1 LRRTVVPVV
10 QDLEA
15 AAGRV
20 VDRAGAAVVSVGRA
34 RGRGAGV
41 VVAEGVVVTNA
52 HNLRGDEVTI
62 TFADGR
68 SLLGSVAGVDHD
80 GDLAVVAV
88 DTADVAPISWADDG
102 AAGVGSPV
110 WTVVNLA
117 GSGLRVTMGTI
128 SGVGREFRSPT
139 GRLIGD
145 GLEHTAL
152 LGRGSSGSPIVDADG
167 RLLAINT
174 HRLGDGFYL
183 AIPATASLRDRVES
197 LRRGEQ
203 PEHVHLGVALA
214 PTHAARRMRSAVG
227 LPERDGLLV
236 RGVEE
241 GSPAARAGIQPG
253 DLIVAAQGQPTTTID
268 ELFALLDGLDAAGTL
283 DVQIVRGTDDIA
295 LRVNFAGTAQEG
307 SA

>member
-1 LRRTVVPVV
+1 MSLV
-10 QDLEA
+10 QDLQEVA
-15 AAGRV
+15 ARV
-20 VDRAGAAVVSVGRA
+20 VDRAGGAVVSVGRA

-52 HNLRGDEVTI
+52 HNLRGDEVTV

-68 SLLGSVAGVDHD
+68 SLTGSVAGVDHD
-80 GDLAVVAV
+80 GDLAVVTV
-88 DTADVAPISWADDG
+88 DTADVTPISWAEDD
-102 AAGVGSPV
+102 AMPALGSPV
-110 WTVVNLA
+110 WTVVQLA
-117 GSGLRVTMGTI
+117 GSGLRVTLGTV
-128 SGVGREFRSPT
+128 SSVGRAFRSPT

-152 LGRGSSGSPIVDADG
+152 LGRGSSGSPVLDADG
-167 RLLAINT
+167 RLAAINT

-203 PEHVHLGVALA
+203 PSHVHLGVALA

-236 RGVEE
+236 SEVEE
-241 GSPAARAGIQPG
+241 ESPAARAGIQRG
-253 DLIVAAQGQPTTTID
+253 DLIVAAQGQAVTTID
-268 ELFALLDGLDAAGTL
+268 ELFALLDGLDAGGAL
-283 DVQIVRGTDDIA
+283 DLRIVRGTNDVA
-295 LRVNFAGTAQEG
+295 LRVNFAGTAEEG

>member
-1 LRRTVVPVV
+1 VSVV
-10 QDLEA
+10 QDLEEVA
-15 AAGRV
+15 ARV

-41 VVAEGVVVTNA
+41 VVGEGVVLTNA
-52 HNLRGDEVTI
+52 HNLRGDEVTV
-62 TFADGR
+62 TFPDGR
-68 SLLGSVAGVDHD
+68 SVVGSVAGVDHD
-80 GDLAVVAV
+80 GDLAVVTV
-88 DTADVAPISWADDG
+88 DTADVVPISWPDDD
-102 AAGVGSPV
+102 AAATVGSPV
-110 WTVVNLA
+110 WTVVNLV
-117 GSGLRVTMGTI
+117 GSGLRVTVGTI
-128 SGVGREFRSPT
+128 SGVGRAFRSPT
-139 GRLIGD
+139 GRLIGE

-152 LGRGSSGSPIVDADG
+152 LGRGSSGSPIVDAEG

-203 PEHVHLGVALA
+203 PSHLHLGVALA
-214 PTHAARRMRSAVG
+214 PSRAARRMRSAVG

-236 RGVEE
+236 SGVED
-241 GSPAARAGIQPG
+241 GSPAARAGIQRG
-253 DLIVAAQGQPTTTID
+253 DLIVAAQGQQVTTID
-268 ELFALLDGLDAAGTL
+268 ELFTLLDGLDAGGTL
-283 DVQIVRGTDDIA
+283 DVQIVRGTNDIA

>member
-1 LRRTVVPVV
+1 MSVV
-10 QDLEA
+10 QDLEEA
-15 AAGRV
+15 AARV
-20 VDRAGAAVVSVGRA
+20 VDRAGRAVVSVGRA

-41 VVAEGVVVTNA
+41 VVADGVVVTNA

-68 SLLGSVAGVDHD
+68 SLIGSVAGVDHD
-80 GDLAVVAV
+80 GDLAVVTV
-88 DTADVAPISWADDG
+88 DTGDVTPISWADDDAVP
-102 AAGVGSPV
+102 AAGSPV
-110 WTVVNLA
+110 WTVVHVA
-117 GSGLRVTMGTI
+117 GSGLRVTVGTV
-128 SGVGREFRSPT
+128 SGVGRAFRGPT

-152 LGRGSSGSPIVDADG
+152 LGRGSSGSPVVDADG

-183 AIPATASLRDRVES
+183 AIPATASLRERVES

-203 PEHVHLGVALA
+203 PAHVHLGVALA

-236 RGVEE
+236 SAVEE
-241 GSPAARAGIQPG
+241 GSPAARAGIQRG
-253 DLIVAAQGQPTTTID
+253 DLIVAAQSQPVSTID
-268 ELFALLDGLDAAGTL
+268 ELFGLLDGLDPDAAL
-283 DVQIVRGTDDIA
+283 DLQIVRGTNDIA
-295 LRVNFAGTAQEG
+295 VRVNFAGTPQEG